1 MLTGFIYRP
10 KDFDVEDLT
19 SLSIA
24 WRVICFDN
32 VGGDYAP
39 ADTQVFSRN
48 KGAEYGDVKPA
59 PALACLFSSRQCCAN
74 ILDQNNLVF
83 YNVISVSI

>member
-1 MLTGFIYRP
+1 MLTGFIYRL

-39 ADTQVFSRN
+39 ADTQAFARN
-48 KGAEYGDVKPA
+48 KRAEYGDVKPA
-59 PALACLFSSRQCCAN
+59 PALACFFLQRRRSAN
-74 ILDQNNLVF
+74 IH
-83 YNVISVSI
+83 

>member
-1 MLTGFIYRP
+1 MLTGFIFRQ

-19 SLSIA
+19 SLSIG
-24 WRVICFDN
+24 WRLMCFDN

-48 KGAEYGDVKPA
+48 KGAEHGNFKPG
-59 PALACLFSSRQCCAN
+59 PALACFFRDSAAATSLTKTISSF
-74 ILDQNNLVF
+74 V
-83 YNVISVSI
+83 V